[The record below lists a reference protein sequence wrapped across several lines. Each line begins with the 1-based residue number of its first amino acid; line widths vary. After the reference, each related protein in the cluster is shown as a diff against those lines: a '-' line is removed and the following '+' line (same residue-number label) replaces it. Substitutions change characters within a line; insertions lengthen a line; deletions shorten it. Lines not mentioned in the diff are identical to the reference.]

1 MRIRVELSP
10 SGVKKAQDELRQ
22 CQETLEQRLRT
33 FSRRLAEEGL
43 QVARIRFQN
52 AQYAGDNDVTVTV
65 EESGNAVRLLARG
78 QSVAFIE
85 FGTGVAY
92 PEHPSGLFAHGTYGQ
107 GKGANEKGWV
117 YKGKPGTGSTPVG
130 GKSDVFRTKGNP
142 PAMAMWEARLQ
153 MIAKVEQVWREVMSN

>member
-10 SGVKKAQDELRQ
+10 SGVKKAQEELQQYRA
-22 CQETLEQRLRT
+22 TLEQRLHT
-33 FSRRLAEEGL
+33 FARRLAEEGL

-65 EESGNAVRLLARG
+65 EESGNAVLLVARG

-107 GKGANEKGWV
+107 GKGSNEKGWV
-117 YKGKPGTGSTPVG
+117 YKGKPGTGSEPVG

-153 MIAKVEQVWREVMSN
+153 MIARIEQVWREVMAN